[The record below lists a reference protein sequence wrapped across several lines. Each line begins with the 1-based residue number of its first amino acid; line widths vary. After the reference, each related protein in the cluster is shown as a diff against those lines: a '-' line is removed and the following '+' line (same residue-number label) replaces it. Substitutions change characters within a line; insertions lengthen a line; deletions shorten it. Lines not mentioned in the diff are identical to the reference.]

1 MAGNVPLTYG
11 SIRLIQATLSST
23 LYYIDDQVNQQVRHL
38 VHINGL
44 QWVLESV
51 GNVLTF
57 YLFVNTSYML
67 VASHATGLQ
76 FEVNWAV
83 TS

>member
-1 MAGNVPLTYG
+1 MLAGDGHLTYG
-11 SIRLIQATLSST
+11 SIRLIQATLSA
-23 LYYIDDQVNQQVRHL
+23 LYYIDDQVNQQVLHL

-51 GNVLTF
+51 GNVLAC
-57 YLFVNTSYML
+57 YLFINTRYML
-67 VASHATGLQ
+67 VASHVTGLQ
-76 FEVNWAV
+76 FEVCWAV

>member
-1 MAGNVPLTYG
+1 MTGNVPLTYG
-11 SIRLIQATLSST
+11 SIRLIQATLSAK
-23 LYYIDDQVNQQVRHL
+23 LYYIDDQANQQVRHL

-51 GNVLTF
+51 GNVLACYPVVSTR
-57 YLFVNTSYML
+57 YML

-76 FEVNWAV
+76 FAVYSAV

>member
-11 SIRLIQATLSST
+11 SIRLIQATLSA
-23 LYYIDDQVNQQVRHL
+23 LYYIDDQVNQHIRHL

-51 GNVLTF
+51 GNVLAC
-57 YLFVNTSYML
+57 YLFVNTRYML

-76 FEVNWAV
+76 FEVYWAV

>member
-11 SIRLIQATLSST
+11 SIRLIQATLSAK

-38 VHINGL
+38 VLINGL
-44 QWVLESV
+44 QWVLESM
-51 GNVLTF
+51 GNVL
-57 YLFVNTSYML
+57 VNTHYIL
-67 VASHATGLQ
+67 VASHATRLQ
-76 FEVNWAV
+76 FEVYWAV